1 MTGCQLFAIL
11 RYISGVNVLFGL
23 LAHAVAPLRGLRS
36 RSPFLLMSVQPG
48 EFVLLASQAG
58 TSFQVVSVDDID
70 DRCWVRRWP
79 LTRSGSPPFAV
90 PLAAVISLRATAA

>member
-1 MTGCQLFAIL
+1 M
-11 RYISGVNVLFGL
+11 
-23 LAHAVAPLRGLRS
+23 P
-36 RSPFLLMSVQPG
+36 VQPG
-48 EFVLLASQAG
+48 EFVLLAREAG

-90 PLAAVISLRATAA
+90 PIGAVISLRAAAV